1 MQPTLAHLRT
11 RHVLCVAHQ
20 TCCAPASRRAVA
32 APLAALKWIACTP
45 GQRCGTSCARP
56 VVHAHATH
64 RTVPSKYGSHE
75 LATLAQVARS

>member
-1 MQPTLAHLRT
+1 MQPTRAHLRT

-32 APLAALKWIACTP
+32 APLAALMWMACTR

-56 VVHAHATH
+56 SVQAHPIH
-64 RTVPSKYGSHE
+64 RTVPRDG
-75 LATLAQVARS
+75 